1 MPSDTEAVLRAVQDQ
16 QVRLVRLWFTDVLG
30 RLKSIAISPAELEQA
45 FSDGVRFDG
54 SVIDG
59 FARVQESDVLAV
71 PNAATFEL
79 LPHSPDDPVSAR
91 LFCSI
96 NRLDGTAFPGGP
108 RSVLQRSLDK
118 ARELGYEFYCAPE
131 VEFFYFK
138 GGSAHPR
145 SGSGSRGGSGSGSG
159 SRPHP
164 RPQPLDSA
172 TYFDLTTENTSG
184 RLRQRT
190 LQVLEEMNIAVEY
203 SFHEEGPGQNEIDLR
218 YTDAL
223 TMADQIITLR
233 YVVKRVASEE
243 DVSASFMPKPL
254 SDAQGSGLHTHMS
267 LFEGDKNAFFGGDSE
282 LGLSKVGQSFIAGLL
297 RHAPEI
303 TAVTNQL
310 VNSYKRLARGDEAPS
325 YVAWARNNRSAL
337 VRVPLVRKN
346 NPESTR
352 IEYRALDSAANPY
365 LAFALILEAG
375 LAGIAGEYELPAEAD
390 VDLSGLDF
398 VAARKHDLRPL
409 PLSLNEALVEME
421 ESELAAEV
429 LGEHIFEWFLR
440 NKREEWTQYQ
450 QQITE
455 LELQRYLDW

>member
-1 MPSDTEAVLRAVQDQ
+1 MSFDVNSILRVMQDE
-16 QVRLVRLWFTDVLG
+16 QVRLARLWFTDVLG
-30 RLKSIAISPAELEQA
+30 GLKSIAISPAELEQA

-59 FARVQESDVLAV
+59 FARVQESDVLAM
-71 PNAATFEL
+71 PDATTFEL
-79 LPHSPDDPVSAR
+79 LPHRPDEPVSAR

-96 NRLDGTAFPGGP
+96 CKLDRTPFPGGP
-108 RSVLQRSLDK
+108 RWVLQQSLEK
-118 ARELGYEFYCAPE
+118 ARELGYEFYCSPE

-138 GGSAHPR
+138 EQNGTGNQLVATPGGTM
-145 SGSGSRGGSGSGSG
+145 SGMA
-159 SRPHP
+159 
-164 RPQPLDSA
+164 PQPLDYAS
-172 TYFDLTTENTSG
+172 YFDHSTDDTSG

-190 LQVLEEMNIAVEY
+190 LQVLEEMGIPVEY

-233 YVVKRVASEE
+233 YVVKRVAREE
-243 DVSASFMPKPL
+243 GVMASFMPKPL
-254 SDAQGSGLHTHMS
+254 SGAQGSGMHTHLS
-267 LFEGDKNAFFGGDSE
+267 LFEGDKNAFYGRDSE
-282 LGLSKVGQSFIAGLL
+282 TGLSKVGQAFIAGLL

-310 VNSYKRLARGDEAPS
+310 VNSYKRFAKGDEAPS

-337 VRVPLVRKN
+337 VRVPLVNQNK
-346 NPESTR
+346 PDSTR
-352 IEYRALDSAANPY
+352 IEYRALDTAANPY
-365 LAFALILEAG
+365 LAFAVMLAAG
-375 LAGIAGEYELPAEAD
+375 LAGIAGEYELPEEAD
-390 VDLSGLDF
+390 VNLSGLDF
-398 VAARKHDLRPL
+398 MQARKHDLRPL
-409 PLSLNEALVEME
+409 PLSLNEALLEME
-421 ESELAAEV
+421 GSELVGDV

-440 NKREEWTQYQ
+440 NKRAEWTQYQ